1 VHPQGIPHGPHPGT
15 VEKSLGA
22 RETSELAV
30 MCDTF
35 RPMFPTKA
43 AMAFD
48 DLAYP
53 KSWEG
58 EHFPVSLEQ
67 HHADGAHRRNGKAGS
82 NGKAHRNGKA
92 TKAKAPNGGKAKAA
106 GRKAANIGST
116 WQ

>member
-1 VHPQGIPHGPHPGT
+1 
-15 VEKSLGA
+15 
-22 RETSELAV
+22 

-53 KSWEG
+53 QSWEG
-58 EHFPVSLEQ
+58 EHFPVSLDQ
-67 HHADGAHRRNGKAGS
+67 HHADGAHRKPAAPTKVKSKTAAKKGKP
-82 NGKAHRNGKA
+82 
-92 TKAKAPNGGKAKAA
+92 AKPVKDV
-106 GRKAANIGST
+106 GST